1 MTTSEFKNVQGI
13 AAIEALLAAEY
24 GIAGEILALPGEHDL
39 NFRIQARD
47 RKSVV

>member
-39 NFRIQARD
+39 NFRI
-47 RKSVV
+47 